1 MLFLSIIFVANPNEA
16 CLGYIKHA
24 LTVSL
29 PYSMSKYVVQEYFEF
44 WYIRVVIMDIY
55 MYVPYLLIYYYILA
69 GVYNYQYIKVK
80 MN

>member
-1 MLFLSIIFVANPNEA
+1 
-16 CLGYIKHA
+16 
-24 LTVSL
+24 
-29 PYSMSKYVVQEYFEF
+29 
-44 WYIRVVIMDIY
+44 MDIY

>member
-1 MLFLSIIFVANPNEA
+1 MLFLSIISLSNPNEA
-16 CLGYIKHA
+16 CLDYIKDA